1 VSGQEGR
8 GFNVYAIVGAQQITH
23 LAEIRKSII
32 SFVIHRVDESEARL
46 CIPARF
52 AKYSSELSV
61 GQTFVKDADGMTEP
75 LQQVLVT
82 EKDVQRQAL
91 ALQRQRSRTTVALP
105 DYLTAQAD
113 EQRSV
118 STRPD
123 NVFPQRRRTRPVA
136 ASLEASTVPLQPM
149 PTTNPQLSTGAIWMG
164 DKLLLPEEPEG
175 QQAGQARTTEEVS
188 ERQLSATKQTE
199 DIVQQGQASLAQQK
213 LDRLEEIRSA
223 RRKNK

>member
-1 VSGQEGR
+1 
-8 GFNVYAIVGAQQITH
+8 
-23 LAEIRKSII
+23 
-32 SFVIHRVDESEARL
+32 
-46 CIPARF
+46 
-52 AKYSSELSV
+52 
-61 GQTFVKDADGMTEP
+61 
-75 LQQVLVT
+75 
-82 EKDVQRQAL
+82 
-91 ALQRQRSRTTVALP
+91 
-105 DYLTAQAD
+105 
-113 EQRSV
+113 
-118 STRPD
+118 
-123 NVFPQRRRTRPVA
+123 
-136 ASLEASTVPLQPM
+136 M